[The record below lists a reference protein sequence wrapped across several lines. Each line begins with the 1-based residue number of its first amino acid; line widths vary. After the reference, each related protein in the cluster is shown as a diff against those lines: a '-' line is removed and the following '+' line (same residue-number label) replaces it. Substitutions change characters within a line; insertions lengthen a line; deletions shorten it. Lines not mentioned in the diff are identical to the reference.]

1 MFPFIMFIIMSG
13 LLIIISCGVGAS
25 DFWLKTPVSCEE
37 KSCGQCL
44 IRLVPI

>member
-25 DFWLKTPVSCEE
+25 DFWLNTPVSCE
-37 KSCGQCL
+37 GQYSG
-44 IRLVPI
+44 